1 MNMSKRRAK
10 KSKPHQRAAKIGVE
24 KRKAAGTWIEHQKYA
39 RSRLPH
45 EAVMR
50 GSKKGALKVV
60 QKYGEQALM
69 KFARDWRLGHPSEP
83 EQHLLGILAGLGYKE
98 TTRDENA
105 FPHENGMDYFIRE
118 DPCGSYLLDT
128 YFPVLRCA
136 IEVDGKPTEWM
147 DDQRLEFEV
156 RRLREIRMRGI
167 SVLGLR
173 AEALGDPVTIETI
186 TDFLLTD
193 APKPIDAPKVVA
205 DALDKICAAHLMP
218 WPCWENIGSED
229 CTPISKT
236 DIDVMA
242 VYQPDQDE
250 DMPF

>member
-1 MNMSKRRAK
+1 MPRKK
-10 KSKPHQRAAKIGVE
+10 KSKAHQRAAKIGVE
-24 KRKAAGTWIEHQKYA
+24 KRKAAGTWIAHQKYA

-69 KFARDWRLGHPSEP
+69 KFAREWRLEHPSQP
-83 EQHLLGILAGLGYKE
+83 EQHLLGILEGLGYKE
-98 TTRDENA
+98 TTRDENGI
-105 FPHENGMDYFIRE
+105 PHENGMEYFIRE
-118 DPCGSYLLDT
+118 DPCGPYLLDT
-128 YFPVLRCA
+128 YFLVLRGA
-136 IEVDGKPTEWM
+136 IEIDGKPADWM

-173 AEALGDPVTIETI
+173 AEVLGDPVTIETI

-193 APKPIDAPKVVA
+193 APKPSDAPKVVA
-205 DALDKICAAHLMP
+205 DALDKICTVHLEP
-218 WPCWENIGSED
+218 WPCPERFWSGD
-229 CTPISKT
+229 CKQISKS
-236 DIDVMA
+236 DHEVM
-242 VYQPDQDE
+242 VLYQPDQDE

>member
-1 MNMSKRRAK
+1 
-10 KSKPHQRAAKIGVE
+10 
-24 KRKAAGTWIEHQKYA
+24 
-39 RSRLPH
+39 
-45 EAVMR
+45 
-50 GSKKGALKVV
+50 
-60 QKYGEQALM
+60 
-69 KFARDWRLGHPSEP
+69 
-83 EQHLLGILAGLGYKE
+83 
-98 TTRDENA
+98 
-105 FPHENGMDYFIRE
+105 
-118 DPCGSYLLDT
+118 LDT

-193 APKPIDAPKVVA
+193 APKPIDAPKVIA
-205 DALDKICAAHLMP
+205 DALDKICAAHLTQ
-218 WPCWENIGSED
+218 WPCWEHSWSED
-229 CTPISKT
+229 CRPISKT

-242 VYQPDQDE
+242 IYQPDQDE
-250 DMPF
+250 ENGRRYLAVGGVRRRKMFAVREDAR